1 MECESYK
8 HLSHSP
14 IIILSFFH
22 LPGAA
27 RWECNKGNSFYFFFV
42 EQRLLRWRRRH
53 RKDEAVVHDE
63 KETVEGGRR
72 INIFLLDGYEL
83 QAIRKKI
90 IVPKD
95 ENCLLLIF
103 FFSYQLLLLLQGMSN
118 GRWNLFNLLH
128 FNCNFLLK
136 LNVNILPDIKW
147 VAFHPLLK
155 SLLILSL

>member
-14 IIILSFFH
+14 IIILSFFNSQ
-22 LPGAA
+22 AQ
-27 RWECNKGNSFYFFFV
+27 RVGNVIKEILSFFFV